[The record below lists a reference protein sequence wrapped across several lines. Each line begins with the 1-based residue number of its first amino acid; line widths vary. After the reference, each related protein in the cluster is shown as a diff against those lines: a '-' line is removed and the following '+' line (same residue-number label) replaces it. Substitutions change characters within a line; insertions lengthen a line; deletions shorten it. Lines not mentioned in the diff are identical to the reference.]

1 MTEEPSAPPPSQT
14 EALAWIG
21 FELQEVDGASL
32 GRVAGFFSDAES
44 GEPTWLVAK
53 LGRRRSRLVAVP
65 IRDCAAAASCVWVA
79 YGAKVIRTAPVVEPS
94 RPLLR
99 EHELAISAHFAISEG
114 VGRAAEVAARTAGSV
129 TSRPM
134 R

>member
-1 MTEEPSAPPPSQT
+1 MAEEPTAAPPSQI

-21 FELQEVDGASL
+21 FELQEIDGASL
-32 GRVAGFFSDAES
+32 GRVAGFFSDAQS
-44 GEPTWLVAK
+44 GEPTWLVAR

-65 IRDCAAAASCVWVA
+65 IRDCAAAASRVWVA
-79 YGAKVIRTAPVVEPS
+79 HGAVVIRSAPVVEPS

-99 EHELAISAHFAISEG
+99 EHELAISAHFEISER
-114 VGRAAEVAARTAGSV
+114 VGRAAEVLARPEGSV

>member
-1 MTEEPSAPPPSQT
+1 MTEEPAVAPPSRL

-21 FELQEVDGASL
+21 FELQEIDGASL
-32 GRVAGFFSDAES
+32 GSVSGFFSDAQN

-53 LGRRRSRLVAVP
+53 LGRARPRLVAVP
-65 IRDCAAAASCVWVA
+65 IRDCAAASSRVWVA
-79 YGAKVIRTAPVVEPS
+79 QAANLIRTAPVVEPS

-99 EHELAISAHFAISEG
+99 EHELAISAHFAISER
-114 VGRAAEVAARTAGSV
+114 VGRAAEVATLPEGSV